1 MSIYKNAFLRALLL
15 DDGNVAGSGGPL
27 GDWTQSHF
35 SGDFYAPGD
44 ARRPFALGAM
54 QRRAGV
60 SKKKG
65 KKKKKKRK
73 SKKKKT
79 TIKEKIRN
87 VVPSHW
93 QQPGGD
99 DPHPP
104 LRVSAETTELLNIVK
119 RVRGNAEFAM
129 AEYNI
134 EEIWNGWGD
143 ALQRK
148 IKRELQVLDAR
159 PHKGVSEA
167 DIVLTIIKL
176 AEQKSNEDDEARD
189 VDPNGGHRGLSH

>member
-99 DPHPP
+99 EGQP
-104 LRVSAETTELLNIVK
+104 LALSAETKELLTIVN
-119 RVRGNAEFAM
+119 RVRNDAQFAM

-134 EEIWNGWGD
+134 AEIWNGWGD
-143 ALQRK
+143 NLQDK
-148 IKRELQVLDAR
+148 IKRELLVLDAR

-167 DIVLTIIKL
+167 NIVLSIIKL
-176 AEQKSNEDDEARD
+176 AEQKLKNDEDREDT
-189 VDPNGGHRGLSH
+189 DPNGGHRGLSI

>member
-15 DDGNVAGSGGPL
+15 DDGNVAGSGGAL

-54 QRRAGV
+54 QRRAGA
-60 SKKKG
+60 SKKKR
-65 KKKKKKRK
+65 KKKKRK

-99 DPHPP
+99 EGQP
-104 LRVSAETTELLNIVK
+104 LEVSTETIELINLVKRAETTAQFNTAQYTIT
-119 RVRGNAEFAM
+119 
-129 AEYNI
+129 
-134 EEIWNGWGD
+134 EIWNGWGES
-143 ALQRK
+143 LQDK
-148 IKRELQVLDAR
+148 ITRELLVIEDRGQSGAAQATVVLR
-159 PHKGVSEA
+159 
-167 DIVLTIIKL
+167 LIKQ
-176 AEQKSNEDDEARD
+176 AEQQSNEDDEARD
-189 VDPNGGHRGLSH
+189 VDPNGGHRGLSI

>member
-60 SKKKG
+60 SKKKR
-65 KKKKKKRK
+65 KKKKRK

-79 TIKEKIRN
+79 TIKEFRDIPARGDGLQSVSREVIELINLVKRA
-87 VVPSHW
+87 
-93 QQPGGD
+93 GGD
-99 DPHPP
+99 PQKFGT
-104 LRVSAETTELLNIVK
+104 AQYTIT
-119 RVRGNAEFAM
+119 
-129 AEYNI
+129 
-134 EEIWNGWGD
+134 EIWNGWGES
-143 ALQRK
+143 LQDK
-148 IKRELQVLDAR
+148 ITRELLELQARGESGAAEATVVL
-159 PHKGVSEA
+159 E
-167 DIVLTIIKL
+167 IIKL

-189 VDPNGGHRGLSH
+189 VDPNGGPRGLSI